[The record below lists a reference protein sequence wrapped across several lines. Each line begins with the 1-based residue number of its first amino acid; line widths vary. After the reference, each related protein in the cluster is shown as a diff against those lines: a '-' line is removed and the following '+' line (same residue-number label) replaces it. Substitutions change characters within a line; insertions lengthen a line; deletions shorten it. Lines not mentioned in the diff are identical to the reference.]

1 MNVSTQAILNH
12 QSRLRRCALCPDMF
26 GPPVVGRPVVSPVL
40 LVGQAPGPHEQRTG
54 SPFAWTAGRT
64 LFRWF
69 TGLGLS
75 EEQFRDRVYMAA
87 VCRCFPGKRA
97 RGGDRVPSAG
107 EIARCAPWLDRELAM
122 LRPDLILPVGKLA
135 VSRFIPV
142 PTLRD
147 VVGSVYP
154 VALAA
159 KTADV
164 IPLPHPSGASV
175 WFKTEPGKTL
185 LARALR
191 KIGSHPAWAVIAA

>member
-1 MNVSTQAILNH
+1 
-12 QSRLRRCALCPDMF
+12 
-26 GPPVVGRPVVSPVL
+26 
-40 LVGQAPGPHEQRTG
+40 
-54 SPFAWTAGRT
+54 
-64 LFRWF
+64 
-69 TGLGLS
+69 
-75 EEQFRDRVYMAA
+75 
-87 VCRCFPGKRA
+87 
-97 RGGDRVPSAG
+97 
-107 EIARCAPWLDRELAM
+107 M